1 MMELGFGWMD
11 GKLNS
16 IESAKMRLLR
26 QIGNSD
32 FPVYGDEYQTASE
45 DAVYLARSI
54 PFTLNS
60 SERGP

>member
-1 MMELGFGWMD
+1 MD